1 MVFVIA
7 FDLHFSLKV
16 FFLFIVFFK
25 PTKFLTNQLT
35 EHSSFLIRR
44 LFAWFDFSVNIL
56 LRSNTVFIITRHGL
70 HGKPASYIYRS
81 CYLLQQCGFAKL
93 RFKIGQANFTLNDSR
108 YYVSQKF
115 DHILKILFWF
125 HICRHH
131 IPPDGTTA
139 VALDEFFISESV
151 LESSLPQEEQ
161 IMHEGISTSKVSA
174 SLLQGNMVPI
184 II

>member
-1 MVFVIA
+1 M
-7 FDLHFSLKV
+7 
-16 FFLFIVFFK
+16 
-25 PTKFLTNQLT
+25 
-35 EHSSFLIRR
+35 EHSSRQSRGYLTGLIRV
-44 LFAWFDFSVNIL
+44 VNIL
-56 LRSNTVFIITRHGL
+56 LWSNTVFIVTQHGL
-70 HGKPASYIYRS
+70 HGKPASYIYTGAVISSNSVGLQKSASRLAKPTS
-81 CYLLQQCGFAKL
+81 HSTVAGIMYL
-93 RFKIGQANFTLNDSR
+93 KI
-108 YYVSQKF
+108 F
-115 DHILKILFWF
+115 DHILKILFWMF
-125 HICRHH
+125 WLYIYKHH